1 MSFQVV
7 HAKPG
12 HRFILT
18 YPGRKQK
25 AIAVKFQENGDS
37 IYFTCVPK
45 RWVTDGFVI
54 EVKDN
59 DTMVHGPDGD
69 RQ

>member
-1 MSFQVV
+1 MSFQVQ

-25 AIAVKFQENGDS
+25 AIAVKFQDKTDS

-45 RWVTDGFVI
+45 RWVTDGYVT
-54 EVKDN
+54 EVEDDK
-59 DTMVHGPDGD
+59 MVHNADGD
-69 RQ
+69 